1 MKRLAAT
8 MLLAILLAPLP
19 AARAADGPSP
29 PASGG
34 EAAAPSRE
42 MARLLRKHDKKV
54 ARELR
59 QIKREIAALRQSQEE
74 PGVREIMAG
83 IGYILGLCGA
93 AALVASRRRQG

>member
-1 MKRLAAT
+1 MKRLAAA
-8 MLLAILLAPLP
+8 LLLTVLLIPLP
-19 AARAADGPSP
+19 ARAADSGSP
-29 PASGG
+29 ADNTG
-34 EAAAPSRE
+34 EPVAAVAK
-42 MARLLRKHDKKV
+42 LLRKHDKKT

-93 AALVASRRRQG
+93 AALVASRRRQD